1 MMKERFFELAVGVF
15 VLLGIAALFYL
26 AIQVSNVAE
35 YHDRDTF
42 TVTAYFDNI
51 GGLKTRAPVSV
62 SGVRVGRVT
71 AIEYDAERFQAE
83 VTMAI
88 RSEHDYLPAD
98 TQAAIHTA
106 GLLGEQYIAL
116 EPGGDFEPLQDGDEI
131 LFTQSAV
138 VLENLI
144 GRMLTNMG
152 GD

>member
-35 YHDRDTF
+35 YRDRDTF

-71 AIEYDAERFQAE
+71 GIEYDPERFQAE

-88 RSEHDYLPAD
+88 RSEHDFLPMD
-98 TQAAIHTA
+98 TQASIHTA

-116 EPGGDFEPLQDGDEI
+116 EPGGDYETLQEGDEI